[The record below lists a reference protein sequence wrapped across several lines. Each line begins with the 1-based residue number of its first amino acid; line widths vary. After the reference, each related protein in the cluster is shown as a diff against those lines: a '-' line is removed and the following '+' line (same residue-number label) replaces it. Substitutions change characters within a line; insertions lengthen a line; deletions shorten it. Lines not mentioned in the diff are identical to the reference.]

1 MSLLV
6 QLKKYSWVIA
16 IVLLYIVA
24 DMLLTFREIYYLN
37 LLPIAIILIF
47 LALTRLDIL
56 YFIIIFCTPLSI
68 PLIEYLRSSPID
80 FYIPTE
86 PILFGVMLLVI
97 FKMVQNGNL
106 NRKVLNHPVTYAI
119 LFNLFWIAIT
129 AITSSMP
136 LVSFKFMLA
145 RIWFLTT
152 FYFLA
157 IYIFRK
163 TENLS
168 VFVWCYALP
177 LIVVITYAISRHLT
191 YGLFDKQAAHVV
203 ANPFF
208 RDHTSYGAILA
219 MVFFALGGVIFRH
232 GANLIQ
238 RLLYWFSLAYI
249 SAGLILSYS
258 RAAWISVILC
268 FGILAVTLLRI
279 KFRYLFLIGLLILV
293 YIFSQRIELLQRLEK
308 NDQASSADLTEHIQ
322 SISNITTDDSN
333 LERFNRWTSALRM
346 FRERPVFGWGPG
358 TYMFKY
364 APFQLSSRK
373 TLISTDFGDLGNAH
387 SEYIGP
393 LCESGILGSLSFIL
407 IAIVALLTGFKVY
420 KKVENKRLKQIVL
433 AFILAFI
440 TYLVHGALNNFL
452 DTDKASALFWGFI
465 AAFVSLDLYYLP
477 KQEEEMKLKK
487 SSDSDK

>member
-1 MSLLV
+1 MSLLL
-6 QLKKYSWVIA
+6 QLKKYIWIIA
-16 IVLLYIVA
+16 AVLVYIVV
-24 DMLLTFREIYYLN
+24 DMILTYREVYYLN
-37 LLPIAIILIF
+37 ILPVIVLIAF

-68 PLIEYLRSSPID
+68 PLIEYFRASPID

-86 PILFGVMLLVI
+86 PILFGVLLLVI
-97 FKMVQNGNL
+97 FKMIQNGDI

-119 LFNLFWIAIT
+119 LFNLFWIFIT
-129 AITSSMP
+129 SITSSMP
-136 LVSFKFMLA
+136 LVSFKFLLA

-163 TENLS
+163 TKNLS
-168 VFVWCYALP
+168 VFVWCYTLS
-177 LIVVITYAISRHLT
+177 LMIVITYAISRHLEF
-191 YGLFDKQAAHVV
+191 GLTDKQAAHIV
-203 ANPFF
+203 ANPFY
-208 RDHTSYGAILA
+208 RDHTSYGAVLA
-219 MVFFALGGVIFRH
+219 MIFFAFGGIILRRGNSFIV
-232 GANLIQ
+232 

-249 SAGLILSYS
+249 SLGLILSYS
-258 RAAWISVILC
+258 RAAWISVIAC
-268 FGILAVTLLRI
+268 FGILAVTLLKI
-279 KFRYLFLIGLLILV
+279 KFRYLLLLGFLAIM
-293 YIFSQRIELLQRLEK
+293 YIFSQRVELLQRLEK
-308 NDQASSADLTEHIQ
+308 NRQDSSADLTEHIQ

-333 LERFNRWTSALRM
+333 LERLNRWTAALLM
-346 FRERPVFGWGPG
+346 FRERPIFGWGPG

-364 APFQLSSRK
+364 APFQLSSKK

-407 IAIVALLTGFKVY
+407 IAIMALITGFKVY
-420 KKVENKRLKQIVL
+420 NRLKNKRLKQIVL

-440 TYLVHGALNNFL
+440 TYLVHGSLNNFL

-477 KQEEEMKLKK
+477 KEEEKIKK
-487 SSDSDK
+487 KN

>member
-1 MSLLV
+1 MSLPV
-6 QLKKYSWVIA
+6 QLKKYSWIIA

-24 DMLLTFREIYYLN
+24 DMFLTFREIYYLN
-37 LLPIAIILIF
+37 LLPIAVILIF

-106 NRKVLNHPVTYAI
+106 NRKVLNHPVTYVI

-129 AITSSMP
+129 SITSSMP

-177 LIVVITYAISRHLT
+177 LIVVITYAISRHLVF
-191 YGLFDKQAAHVV
+191 GLFDKQAAHVV

-219 MVFFALGGVIFRH
+219 MIFFALGGVILRH

-238 RLLYWFSLAYI
+238 RLLYWFSLVYI

-279 KFRYLFLIGLLILV
+279 RFRYLFLIGLLILV

-308 NDQASSADLTEHIQ
+308 NDQASSADITEHIQ

-333 LERFNRWTSALRM
+333 MERFNRWTSALRM

-477 KQEEEMKLKK
+477 KQEKERK
-487 SSDSDK
+487 

>member
-1 MSLLV
+1 MSLPV
-6 QLKKYSWVIA
+6 QLKKYSWIIA

-24 DMLLTFREIYYLN
+24 DMFLTFREIYYLN
-37 LLPIAIILIF
+37 LLPIAVILIF

-129 AITSSMP
+129 SITSSMP

-177 LIVVITYAISRHLT
+177 LIVVITYAISRHLVF
-191 YGLFDKQAAHVV
+191 GLFDKQAAHVV

-219 MVFFALGGVIFRH
+219 MIFFALGGVILRH

-238 RLLYWFSLAYI
+238 RLLYWFSLVYI

-279 KFRYLFLIGLLILV
+279 RFRYLFLIGLLILV

-308 NDQASSADLTEHIQ
+308 NDQASSADITEHIQ

-333 LERFNRWTSALRM
+333 MERFNRWTSALRM

-477 KQEEEMKLKK
+477 KQEKERK
-487 SSDSDK
+487 